1 MTFYQELQLNQA
13 GSKGVI
19 RKSETSKEK
28 AYHIAV
34 YLFKIAITM
43 VFCFCFVAAF
53 SMIFGNDNS
62 VVGVVVLLCLMVF
75 KNADFGVKLKDSI
88 GLLTVF
94 FAVMMIGPHAA
105 NVLGAFGGMIVNMAA
120 ILLMVI
126 LGCHNPLMSNQSTIV
141 LSYLLLYGYDVSGHS
156 YSMRIAGLALGWILT
171 TVVFYRHHKK
181 MPYERTIKHVFK
193 EFHLD
198 SVRGQW
204 QISLILG
211 VPITICISEL
221 FHMPRSMWAGI
232 AAMSAIVPFMT
243 DMKVR
248 VKERIIGNICG
259 GLCFL
264 VLYHILPP
272 ALYANIGIIGGIG
285 VGFSVN
291 YGWQA
296 VFNTFGALAIATES
310 FGLSSAIVLR
320 VVQNIY
326 GVVFALIFC
335 AALAWILKKWQTRE
349 QRVHKVEI

>member
-19 RKSETSKEK
+19 RKSETGKEK
-28 AYHIAV
+28 AYHIGV

-43 VFCFCFVAAF
+43 VFCFFFVAGF
-53 SMIFGNDNS
+53 SIIFGNDNS

-75 KNADFGVKLKDSI
+75 KNADFGVKLKDSMV
-88 GLLTVF
+88 LLTIF
-94 FAVMMIGPHAA
+94 FGVMMIGPHAA
-105 NVLGAFGGMIVNMAA
+105 NVLGAFGGFVVNMAA

-141 LSYLLLYGYDVSGHS
+141 LSYLLLYGYDVSGHTF
-156 YSMRIAGLALGWILT
+156 SMRLAGLAVGWLLT
-171 TVVFYRHHKK
+171 MIVFYRHHKK

-193 EFHLD
+193 EFHID
-198 SVRGQW
+198 SIRGQW

-211 VPITICISEL
+211 VPLAICISEL

-248 VKERIIGNICG
+248 VRERIIGNICG

-264 VLYHILPP
+264 ALYYILPES
-272 ALYANIGIIGGIG
+272 LYANIGIIGGIG

-310 FGLSSAIVLR
+310 FGLKSAIVLR
-320 VVQNIY
+320 VVQNVY
-326 GVVFALIFC
+326 GVIFALAFC
-335 AALAWILKKWQTRE
+335 GILAWILKKWQP
-349 QRVHKVEI
+349 QKKQSHVAKV